1 MSLATDS
8 CHIIA
13 SFFRDAACRARAAF
27 TQGLVVEGGSMW
39 ESTGMYG
46 TSSVRHVELATG
58 RVLAQV
64 DLDRSLFGEGLASFG
79 ANLYQLT
86 WRERQLLVYDRATLR
101 RLRVASV
108 PFEGWGL
115 TSDGFS
121 LILSDGSDT
130 LYFLDPDSFAV
141 RRRVAVRAATASAAS
156 GGSGGS
162 GSQAITRLNELEY
175 IDGAVFANIWMED
188 RIAVIDP
195 LSGHVRAFIDAGFV
209 NPRHERP
216 ADQNAVLNGIAFEAE
231 QRRLFITG
239 KLWPLM
245 YEISLPALP

>member
-1 MSLATDS
+1 
-8 CHIIA
+8 
-13 SFFRDAACRARAAF
+13 
-27 TQGLVVEGGSMW
+27 MW

-86 WRERQLLVYDRATLR
+86 WRERQLLVYDRATLK
-101 RLRVASV
+101 RLRVTAV

-115 TSDGFS
+115 THDGSS

-141 RRRVAVRAATASAAS
+141 RRKVAVRAASAAS
-156 GGSGGS
+156 GGSGIS
-162 GSQAITRLNELEY
+162 IKRLNELEY

-195 LSGHVRAFIDAGFV
+195 LSGYVRAFLDAGYV

-245 YEISLPALP
+245 YEISLPTLP

>member
-1 MSLATDS
+1 MPCATPYLT
-8 CHIIA
+8 
-13 SFFRDAACRARAAF
+13 AF

-115 TSDGFS
+115 THNSES

-156 GGSGGS
+156 GGGGF
-162 GSQAITRLNELEY
+162 QAITRLNELEY

-195 LSGHVRAFIDAGFV
+195 LSGYVRAFIDAGFV